1 MAAAVVGAVLG
12 DTVGYEVGRRY
23 GDRLLARATRR
34 LVRPEAVERAR
45 LVIVRRGG
53 PAVLVGRFT
62 AALRALVPGIAGTSR
77 MPYRT
82 FAAWNVAGGVLWG
95 TAFSVLGFLAGR
107 SYRLLER
114 RVGSRGA
121 CSRRWRSSPSSSS
134 SWSAGT
140 APAPVRRPRVE
151 LLSAGVV
158 TRRSVNNVRFAAGRA
173 IASRPTSALPA
184 AYSTG
189 ARQRPSLVSRTVS
202 KA

>member
-1 MAAAVVGAVLG
+1 MLG

-23 GDRLLARATRR
+23 GDRLLARAPRR

-62 AALRALVPGIAGTSR
+62 AALRTLVPGIAGTSR

-95 TAFSVLGFLAGR
+95 PAFSVLGFLAGR

-114 RVGSRGA
+114 RVGL
-121 CSRRWRSSPSSSS
+121 
-134 SWSAGT
+134 AGGVL
-140 APAPVRRPRVE
+140 AALAVIAVVVVLVVRRHRARPP
-151 LLSAGVV
+151 
-158 TRRSVNNVRFAAGRA
+158 AAG
-173 IASRPTSALPA
+173 
-184 AYSTG
+184 
-189 ARQRPSLVSRTVS
+189 
-202 KA
+202 